1 MKHLVEKKDD
11 IEIGG
16 NFQRLP
22 SGHPVERTDAAGP
35 FFPDLDGECLRIFG
49 RAAVIGLSRE
59 DVVFDFDPGWWRR
72 IGRADQEFEA
82 VVVQNGWDFSLSE
95 ARPDL
100 VPQDLLEAQRFLEE
114 VFVLGRE
121 EGADCR
127 DRRLAFSLGSQ
138 IAHLPKD
145 RGQNQ
150 RNKPDKFTILHLSP
164 SRFSPFLNAI
174 LSPLLI

>member
-1 MKHLVEKKDD
+1 L
-11 IEIGG
+11 
-16 NFQRLP
+16 
-22 SGHPVERTDAAGP
+22 
-35 FFPDLDGECLRIFG
+35 
-49 RAAVIGLSRE
+49 
-59 DVVFDFDPGWWRR
+59 
-72 IGRADQEFEA
+72 
-82 VVVQNGWDFSLSE
+82 SLSE